1 MTEEKTKEKS
11 ERHKRPANCD
21 LTVAK
26 VNPEI
31 WSLMDH
37 PAKRADLRRQNEQKL
52 LMTAASALTEVSNL
66 MKTVV
71 AENKESL
78 RSAMDSMALI
88 MKASH
93 EISMDRRNKIL
104 NAPFMNKKYRNWPPQ
119 KHHLFGDDLK
129 ASLAAI
135 DSATKLG
142 QTFQNFQNFRGK
154 KFSQYAFSKN
164 GDWRENQS
172 QRGQGKN
179 GAWQRGRAMRMR
191 GPFNRN
197 RGGWHQKPLQQKL

>member
-1 MTEEKTKEKS
+1 
-11 ERHKRPANCD
+11 
-21 LTVAK
+21 
-26 VNPEI
+26 
-31 WSLMDH
+31 MDH
-37 PAKRADLRRQNEQKL
+37 PAKRADLRLQNEQKL
-52 LMTAASALTEVSNL
+52 LMTAASALTEVSSNL

-104 NAPFMNKKYRNWPPQ
+104 NAPYMNKKYRKLASPETPVTD
-119 KHHLFGDDLK
+119 HLFGDDLK